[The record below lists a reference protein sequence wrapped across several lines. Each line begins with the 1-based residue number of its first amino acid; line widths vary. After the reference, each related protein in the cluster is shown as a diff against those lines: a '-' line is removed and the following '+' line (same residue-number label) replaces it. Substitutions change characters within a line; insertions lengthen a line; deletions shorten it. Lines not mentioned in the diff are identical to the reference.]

1 MLKSITLY
9 NEKGNVAAKVRNE
22 LKAEVVPALIEA
34 VEGTLGADGAI
45 YVAVAT
51 NERGETVYAR
61 LEVTIS
67 VKDPSTPK
75 ATKTKTE

>member
-1 MLKSITLY
+1 MLKTITLY

-22 LKAEVVPALIEA
+22 LKAEVVPTLITA
-34 VEGTLGADGAI
+34 VDGVLGADGAI
-45 YVAVAT
+45 YVPVAT
-51 NERGETVYAR
+51 NERDETVYAR

-75 ATKTKTE
+75 PTKTKAE

>member
-9 NEKGNVAAKVRNE
+9 NEKGNIAAKVRNE
-22 LKAEVVPALIEA
+22 LKDETMPVLVSA

-45 YVAVAT
+45 YVPVAT

-67 VKDPSTPK
+67 IKDPSTPK
-75 ATKTKTE
+75 PSKAKAE